1 MLGRSHRGSPPAAP
15 VPPPVSPRCA
25 PGAPQVPLPVPGLG
39 ALSPPRSGRAALCGS
54 VASWL
59 RGGGRRGG
67 LQITP
72 RWGGGSGGA
81 VYISTLPRWTGL
93 SAASQGSEKHRTPP
107 VPPQSP
113 PTSAHRYP
121 QGTPEGRG
129 PEGTGMAAR
138 LIPEHRQAPN
148 PLPRT
153 SKRSE
158 RPRALPGCHR
168 HTPPHRPTLSLPA
181 IPVSTSGTAAPHHP
195 QPHTHPHYR
204 IAPQPRPSAAEQKEG
219 DVRACP
225 LAPSLQPTPLG
236 GGHRAAAPR
245 PALLLHPCPGTSI
258 PSLTPKRSGFPSPGD
273 LTPMGVQRRWE
284 TKAMAAA
291 SLLGTA
297 GSPGGVAGEV
307 GLL

>member
-59 RGGGRRGG
+59 RGGGGEGGSRSPLGGAGGAEGPFTFPLCRGG
-67 LQITP
+67 RGSARRLRAQRSTEPPPCRP
-72 RWGGGSGGA
+72 RA
-81 VYISTLPRWTGL
+81 
-93 SAASQGSEKHRTPP
+93 
-107 VPPQSP
+107 P

-236 GGHRAAAPR
+236 GGHRAAPPR

-258 PSLTPKRSGFPSPGD
+258 PAPTPKRSGFPSPGH